1 MPSQRRTT
9 LARWVLAALATSCLT
24 ASCRED
30 GPQRTPPPPPAPKAN
45 CDRIAAFNDP
55 QNVRWL
61 PKRISG
67 FCLDPGGSDRSFGQ
81 GAPEPL
87 DGICGLFDGECE
99 IYKRHG
105 IERVVEARYLDGG
118 GSAATINVYLS
129 TFSSSEQAYA
139 MFTKRTVGDGD
150 PAITDAVRPLEAKGA
165 AALGIGNAYLW
176 HGKHLAEL
184 TYSDSSS
191 DVRTLRARADE
202 ILKPLVRG
210 LGDLL
215 PGAPALPEAAA
226 RLPRAHRLPL
236 GVRYLLRDALNVK
249 GAPGG
254 AYGYYQDGPTR
265 WRVLAGVDD
274 AATTHRSLGLFAK
287 TKNAKQVTPPL
298 GDETLAMTVDLAAP
312 ASGRISRWLVTR
324 CGTRVFGIGDEW
336 LAIPKR
342 NATSVHVLKAQEK
355 RAKLEA
361 LCQASR

>member
-1 MPSQRRTT
+1 MLSLRRTR

-24 ASCRED
+24 ASCREEV
-30 GPQRTPPPPPAPKAN
+30 PQRPPPPPPTPKAN
-45 CDRIAAFNDP
+45 CDRIAAFKDP
-55 QNVRWL
+55 QNVRWF
-61 PKRISG
+61 PKRVSG
-67 FCLDPGGSDRSFGQ
+67 FCLDPDGSDRSYGQ
-81 GAPEPL
+81 GAAEPL
-87 DGICGLFDGECE
+87 DAICGLFDGECE

-105 IERVVEARYLDGG
+105 IQRVVEARYLDGK

-129 TFSSSEQAYA
+129 TFSTSERAYA

-150 PAITDAVRPLEAKGA
+150 PAITDAARPLEAKGA

-215 PGAPALPEAAA
+215 PGSAALPEAAA
-226 RLPRAHRLPL
+226 RLPRAHQLPL
-236 GVRYLLRDALNVK
+236 GVRYLLRDALKVK
-249 GAPGG
+249 GATGG

-274 AATTHRSLGLFAK
+274 ASATHTSLGLFAK
-287 TKNAKQVTPPL
+287 AKDAKQVTPPI
-298 GDETLAMTVDLAAP
+298 GDETLAITVDLAAP
-312 ASGRISRWLVTR
+312 ASGRMSHWLIAR
-324 CGTRVFGIGDEW
+324 CGTRLFGIGDEW
-336 LAIPKR
+336 LATPKR
-342 NATSVHVLKAQEK
+342 KTANVRALTAQEK
-355 RAKLEA
+355 KAKLKA